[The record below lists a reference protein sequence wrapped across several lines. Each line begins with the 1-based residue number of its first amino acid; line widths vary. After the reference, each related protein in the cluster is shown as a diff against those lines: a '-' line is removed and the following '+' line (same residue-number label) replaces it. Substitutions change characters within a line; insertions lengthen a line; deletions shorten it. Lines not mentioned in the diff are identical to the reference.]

1 MKMQRVAYRI
11 NSGDPMRAG
20 VAIVTE
26 FDQNVKYIIDEYN
39 GVTVLKEWD
48 VAELDRGPLA
58 YLDTT
63 FNTVNT
69 PTGGKP
75 GR

>member
-58 YLDTT
+58 YLDSR
-63 FNTVNT
+63 FNTAT
-69 PTGGKP
+69 DGKP